1 MGLFK
6 KKERR
11 RFARKQVEL
20 VITCYLPRSGAGD
33 KHEFKCNAQD
43 ISPKG
48 IKLIVP
54 KKIRVG
60 DELILLLDKP
70 LAIKPV
76 LVKGRIQWLKKL
88 DRFDNKKDQMQIG
101 VEFIHVTS
109 YVTKKLDLLIDEV
122 EATNRLIRKF

>member
-1 MGLFK
+1 MGLFNLFN

-11 RFARKQVEL
+11 RFPRRQVEL
-20 VITCYLPRSGAGD
+20 VITCYLPCSSLAN
-33 KHEFKCNAQD
+33 KHEFKCYAQD

-54 KKIRVG
+54 RKIRVG

-88 DRFDNKKDQMQIG
+88 NRVKKGKEEMD
-101 VEFIHVTS
+101 
-109 YVTKKLDLLIDEV
+109 
-122 EATNRLIRKF
+122 